1 MFDSIENVVNAIF
14 ICVLIASGIA
24 WIWLAKTRLAKR
36 LPLVEPM
43 SRPRPFWTLAEFF
56 VCFGLFI
63 VCTGAGQSVGQRW
76 MSQETKDRI
85 TNGTLSMGELPAS
98 DMTIVILMSS
108 VASALAVISVMV
120 WMNLTSPR
128 QLERYG
134 FWLSMD
140 DFKLGAKAAFLVLP
154 PVLLIS
160 SLIEMWIKYEHPVLD
175 TIGSQPTG
183 WSLLILGITTVLWTP
198 FFEEFTFRGLLQ
210 GGAEQLTR
218 RLNLAPNQDSP
229 NALPVSDFVHP
240 EEISNWS
247 WWPVVMSSATFAAL
261 HLGQGGAA
269 VPLFFLA
276 LALGYLYRQ
285 TGRLGPCMVVHLILN
300 AFTIIVATL
309 NMIFVEQ

>member
-1 MFDSIENVVNAIF
+1 MFDSIGNVVDALF
-14 ICVLIASGIA
+14 ICVLIASGVA
-24 WIWLAKTRLAKR
+24 WIWLAKTRIAKR
-36 LPLVEPM
+36 LPIVEPM

-56 VCFGLFI
+56 VSFGLFI
-63 VCTGAGQSVGQRW
+63 VCTGAAQSVGQRW
-76 MSQETKDRI
+76 MSQETTERI
-85 TNGTLSMGELPAS
+85 DGGTFTMSELPAS
-98 DMTIVILMSS
+98 DMTVVILMSS

-120 WMNLTSPR
+120 WMNLTSPG
-128 QLERYG
+128 QLKRYG
-134 FWLSMD
+134 FWPSMGD
-140 DFKLGAKAAFLVLP
+140 VKLGAKAAFLVLP

-160 SLIEMWIKYEHPVLD
+160 SLIDMWIKYEHPVLD

-183 WSLLILGITTVLWTP
+183 WSLLILAITTVLWTP

-218 RLNLAPNQDSP
+218 RLNLAPNQDLQ
-229 NALPVSDFVHP
+229 NAQPVSDVVNA
-240 EEISNWS
+240 EEITRWS
-247 WWPVVMSSATFAAL
+247 WWPVVMSSITFAAL

-309 NMIFVEQ
+309 NMIFVEK